1 MMTMR
6 WLSLALFLTMTSA
19 ALALEDTQ
27 QNREQ
32 QVDRYLQATPPQA
45 VFNDMMEKI
54 SQSMPP
60 EQRTIFVSMMTKQ
73 IDFSALTAAMR
84 GSMTKIFTADE
95 LAALA
100 DFYGSPVGKSAMSKM
115 GDYMAELM
123 PVMTAEMAKAQG
135 AAIQEIMK
143 QPKQ

>member
-1 MMTMR
+1 MR
-6 WLSLALFLTMTSA
+6 WLSIALFLTMTSA
-19 ALALEDTQ
+19 ALALEDTP

-54 SQSMPP
+54 SQTLPP
-60 EQRTIFVSMMTKQ
+60 EQRTIFVSLMTKQ
-73 IDFSALTAAMR
+73 IDFNALTAAMR
-84 GSMTKIFTADE
+84 GAMTKIFTADE

-100 DFYGSPVGKSAMSKM
+100 DFYGSPVGKSAMGKM

-135 AAIQEIMK
+135 AAIQEMMK